1 MSANV
6 ADTILLGGRSER
18 LAGADRSRWA
28 AAARLARRNPTAAAG
43 LGVLLLLLALAL
55 LAPLV
60 APYQPNALNPVVR
73 LQKPSAAHL
82 FGTDSI
88 GQDVLSR
95 AIYGARVSL
104 SVGFTVSAISALL
117 GTLIGACA
125 GFFRAVDLVLMR
137 IMDGLMAF
145 PGLLLAL
152 ALIAIVGPHLW
163 AVILVLGAVQT
174 PGTARLMR
182 ASVLSLRENL
192 YVEAAR
198 AIGVNERRMI
208 WRYILPN
215 ALAPLL
221 VQATFSFASAV
232 LSEAALSFLGTGIPP
247 TTPSWGNIIGQGRA
261 VIQQAPWLSIYP
273 GLLIVMT
280 VLAMSVLGDGL
291 RDTLDPTLSRQM

>member
-1 MSANV
+1 MSVNV
-6 ADTILLGGRSER
+6 ADTIVLSGQAEPLTGGGRT
-18 LAGADRSRWA
+18 RWA
-28 AAARLARRNPTAAAG
+28 AAGRLARRNPTATAG
-43 LGVLLLLLALAL
+43 LGVLLLLVALAAFAPL
-55 LAPLV
+55 LAP
-60 APYQPNALNPVVR
+60 YRPNALNPVIR
-73 LQKPSAAHL
+73 LQKPSAGHL
-82 FGTDSI
+82 FGTDSV

-104 SVGFTVSAISALL
+104 SVGFAVSAISAAL
-117 GTLIGACA
+117 GTLIGTCA
-125 GFFRAVDLVLMR
+125 GFFRALDLVLMR

-163 AVILVLGAVQT
+163 AVIVVLGAVQT

-198 AIGVNERRMI
+198 AIGVSERRMI

-273 GLLIVMT
+273 GLLIVLT
-280 VLAMSVLGDGL
+280 VLSMSVLGDGL
-291 RDTLDPTLSRQM
+291 RDTLDPTLSRQL